1 MCRDTVEASFS
12 CSAHDK
18 SGVRNKDAVRVPYR
32 VQDETLDTVPAAMSQ
47 VAVVCPV
54 LYFKLG
60 RWWEMSCGLHF
71 QRCEI
76 LV

>member
-1 MCRDTVEASFS
+1 MEASFS

-18 SGVRNKDAVRVPYR
+18 SGVRNKDAVGVPYR
-32 VQDETLDTVPAAMSQ
+32 VQDGTLASVPAAMSQ
-47 VAVVCPV
+47 GAVARPV

-71 QRCEI
+71 QKCEI